1 MKPEQDNNLAFDNEE
16 KISSTPVDHSNAGLL
31 DENPLIENEDNI
43 LLD

>member
-1 MKPEQDNNLAFDNEE
+1 MKPEQDSDLAFDNGE
-16 KISSTPVDHSNAGLL
+16 KIASMPIDHSNTGLL